1 MHTNH
6 GPKEDPLTDLGYEPR
21 DVNVAQLGKWVIGFF
36 IFVVLSLIT
45 SWVIL
50 SSGIHFWFIQIDGMS
65 PAYTGKADDF
75 KSRKIPGAP
84 NPLLQNNVTARS
96 DIMDMRRAE
105 DERLK
110 GYGWANALAPKVSVA
125 STPSKYA
132 REMRTIICFQK
143 SGLSLLPVGLPWRNI
158 A

>member
-36 IFVVLSLIT
+36 IFVVLSAIT

-50 SSGIHFWFIQIDGMS
+50 SSGINLRFLKIDGMS

-75 KSRKIPGAP
+75 KSRRIPGAP

-105 DERLK
+105 EERLK
-110 GYGWANALAPKVSVA
+110 GYGWANAEKTKITMPVDRAIDSMVKRAHPTGRPSRDSVTVC
-125 STPSKYA
+125 S
-132 REMRTIICFQK
+132 
-143 SGLSLLPVGLPWRNI
+143 
-158 A
+158 